1 MKKTLLVALFALL
14 AIGGISAQ
22 EYRPTKANLRSRKE
36 FAEDRFG
43 IFIHWGLYSV
53 YGQGE
58 WYMQNAGLD
67 RDEYA
72 KVADAFYPHRFNAK
86 KWVSLV
92 KASGAKY
99 ICITTRHHDSFSMWD
114 TKYSDYN
121 IVDATPFK
129 RDILKEIAKECAKQD
144 IALHLYYSHADW
156 YRDDYPRGRT
166 AKNVTGRDSTRI
178 SWESYYKFMNR
189 QLEELLKN
197 YGKVR
202 AIWFDGWWDHDEDAV
217 PFDWHL
223 SEQYKLVHKI
233 QPRCLVANNH
243 HQTPFPGEDIQV
255 FERDLPGE
263 NEYGLSGQAISKL
276 PLETCQT
283 MNGMW
288 GYKVADQNYKST
300 DELIRYLV
308 STAGKGANLLL
319 NVGPQPNGEIPFAAQ
334 ERLRAMGKWLK
345 ANGETIYGTEAGDVQ
360 EQEWGCTTRKG
371 DKLYVHI
378 FELEGDELRIPLQC
392 NVLDAKVFGKS
403 KKVPFRVEEGEVVL
417 TVGHV
422 PAIADY
428 IVELKT
434 TNAPVKKS
442 SKQKKAEEPK
452 QVEEAVEETTPVAAE
467 EAAEEATSEAVE
479 AVESTE
485 VVENAENTAEN
496 ANVEVVEA
504 TEQPAEQNVEA
515 QVVE

>member
-1 MKKTLLVALFALL
+1 MKKTLLVVLFALL
-14 AIGGISAQ
+14 AIGDISAQ
-22 EYRPTKANLRSRKE
+22 SYKPTKANLRSRKE
-36 FAEDRFG
+36 FADDRFG

-58 WYMQNAGLD
+58 WYLQNAGLD

-72 KVADAFYPHRFNAK
+72 KVADAFYPHRFDAK

-99 ICITTRHHDSFSMWD
+99 ICITTRHHDSFSMWN
-114 TKYSDYN
+114 TKYSEYD

-129 RDILKEIAKECAKQD
+129 RDILKEIAKECEKQD

-166 AKNVTGRDSTRI
+166 AQNVTGRDSTRI
-178 SWESYYKFMNR
+178 SWDSYYKFMNR
-189 QLEELLKN
+189 QIKELLTD
-197 YGKVR
+197 YGKIR
-202 AIWFDGWWDHDEDAV
+202 AIWFDGWWDHDSDEV

-223 SEQYKLVHKI
+223 SEQYKLVHKL

-243 HQTPFPGEDIQV
+243 HQSPFPGEDIQI

-263 NEYGLSGQAISKL
+263 NLHGLSGQEISKL

-288 GYKVADQNYKST
+288 GYKVADQNYKSA

-319 NVGPQPNGEIPFAAQ
+319 NVGPQPNGEIPSVAQ
-334 ERLRAMGKWLK
+334 ERMRAMGKWLK
-345 ANGETIYGTEAGDVQ
+345 ANGETIYGTVAGDIPQ
-360 EQEWGCTTRKG
+360 QEWGCTTRKG

-378 FELEGDELRIPLQC
+378 FEFSGDELRLPLEQTVI
-392 NVLDAKVFGKS
+392 NAKIFGKS
-403 KKVPFRVEEGEVVL
+403 KKVAYKVEDGEVVL
-417 TVGHV
+417 SVGAV
-422 PAIADY
+422 NGNPDY
-428 IVELKT
+428 IIELT
-434 TNAPVKKS
+434 TVDENSKKG
-442 SKQKKAEEPK
+442 SKRAKKAKVASDDEEEKPAK
-452 QVEEAVEETTPVAAE
+452 ESKSKSKAESGDEDVDAE
-467 EAAEEATSEAVE
+467 E
-479 AVESTE
+479 
-485 VVENAENTAEN
+485 
-496 ANVEVVEA
+496 
-504 TEQPAEQNVEA
+504 
-515 QVVE
+515 

>member
-1 MKKTLLVALFALL
+1 MKKTLLVALFALF

-22 EYRPTKANLRSRKE
+22 EYRPSKANLRSRKE

-43 IFIHWGLYSV
+43 IFIHWGIYSI

-58 WYMQNAGLD
+58 WYLQNAGLD

-114 TKYSDYN
+114 TKYSDFN

-129 RDILKEIAKECAKQD
+129 RDILKEIAKECEKQD

-156 YRDDYPRGRT
+156 SRDDYPRGRT

-178 SWESYYKFMNR
+178 SWDNYYRFMNR
-189 QLEELLKN
+189 QITELLTN

-202 AIWFDGWWDHDEDAV
+202 AIWFDGWWDHDEDET
-217 PFDWHL
+217 PFDWQL
-223 SEQYKLVHKI
+223 DEQYKLVHKL
-233 QPRCLVANNH
+233 QSRCLVANNH
-243 HQTPFPGEDIQV
+243 HQSPFPGEDIQI

-263 NEYGLSGQAISKL
+263 NEYGLSGQQISKL

-345 ANGETIYGTEAGDVQ
+345 SNGETIYGTVAGDVPQ
-360 EQEWGCTTRKG
+360 QEWGCTTRKG

-378 FELEGDELRIPLQC
+378 FELEDYELRLPLQC
-392 NVLDAKVFGKS
+392 EVVGAKVFGKS
-403 KKVPFRVEEGEVVL
+403 KKVEFRVEDGELVL
-417 TVGHV
+417 NVGHIPDV
-422 PAIADY
+422 TDY
-428 IVELKT
+428 IIEVKTVVEQPKKGSKR
-434 TNAPVKKS
+434 ASKEKVEKEEKQKEQKEQKEEKVKKEKPAKE
-442 SKQKKAEEPK
+442 SKKKAK
-452 QVEEAVEETTPVAAE
+452 AEADTE
-467 EAAEEATSEAVE
+467 VE
-479 AVESTE
+479 AEI
-485 VVENAENTAEN
+485 AE
-496 ANVEVVEA
+496 
-504 TEQPAEQNVEA
+504 
-515 QVVE
+515 

>member
-1 MKKTLLVALFALL
+1 MKKTLLVALFAML

-129 RDILKEIAKECAKQD
+129 RDILKEIAKECKKQD

-178 SWESYYKFMNR
+178 SWDNYYKFMNR
-189 QLEELLKN
+189 QLTELLNN

-202 AIWFDGWWDHDEDAV
+202 AIWFDGWWDHDEDEV

-223 SEQYKLVHKI
+223 TEQYKLVHKL

-243 HQTPFPGEDIQV
+243 HQTPFPGEDIQI

-263 NEYGLSGQAISKL
+263 NEYGLSGQEVSKL

-345 ANGETIYGTEAGDVQ
+345 ANGETIYGTQAGDIPQ
-360 EQEWGCTTRKG
+360 QEWGCTTRKG

-378 FELEGDELRIPLQC
+378 FELEGDELRLPLQC
-392 NVLDAKVFGKS
+392 NVVDAKVFGKS

-417 TVGHV
+417 TVGNV

-428 IVELKT
+428 IIEVKT
-434 TNAPVKKS
+434 TTAPVKKPA
-442 SKQKKAEEPK
+442 KQKKAK
-452 QVEEAVEETTPVAAE
+452 EEAPAEVEQEVENAE
-467 EAAEEATSEAVE
+467 AEAVE
-479 AVESTE
+479 ATEEAAPEATEEAAPEAVES
-485 VVENAENTAEN
+485 VVPAE
-496 ANVEVVEA
+496 NVEVVETA
-504 TEQPAEQNVEA
+504 EQPAEQNVEA
-515 QVVE
+515 QVAE